1 MPTCI
6 RSAGVATAYV
16 VMHTVMIVI
25 VQVAPLALEAIS
37 WRFFLIFLVANV
49 AFVGIL
55 YTFYPET
62 KSKTLEEIGAL
73 FGDEV
78 SRNTHSF
85 KIEGRMLISPHVQV
99 AETLEE
105 AGLHFKEEKQQTQ
118 HIERPLP

>member
-1 MPTCI
+1 MYLYPAEIMPTCI

-78 SRNTHSF
+78 
-85 KIEGRMLISPHVQV
+85 

-118 HIERPLP
+118 HIERPLI

>member
-6 RSAGVATAYV
+6 RSAGVASAYV

-25 VQVAPLALEAIS
+25 VQITPLALESIS
-37 WRFFLIFLVANV
+37 WRFFLIFLIANCV
-49 AFVGIL
+49 FVVIL

-62 KSKTLEEIGAL
+62 KGTTLEEMNAL

-78 SRNTHSF
+78 SRTSISF
-85 KIEGRMLISPHVQV
+85 DVRGPILIYFAQV

-105 AGLHFKEEKQQTQ
+105 AGVHFKEEKLQTQ
-118 HIERPLP
+118 HIEKPLP